1 MLNSIIII
9 IRFFCL
15 CDCTQKNNSNIL
27 LRLPLRLL
35 QMRVK
40 SVKEQLGI

>member
-9 IRFFCL
+9 IHFFCL